1 MLLGIKYGRS
11 MISGGMLVIVA
22 GYRAEEAGSRVQP
35 TEDLFF
41 TSSFLIV
48 FSVFLL
54 NILTQIL
61 CFFFS
66 FCNCCIGLNFYLSNR
81 LKQSN
86 LFSLFVFAQQQCSYK
101 WNQNQFEDSPW
112 MLHLS

>member
-1 MLLGIKYGRS
+1 

-61 CFFFS
+61 CFFF
-66 FCNCCIGLNFYLSNR
+66 FFL
-81 LKQSN
+81 
-86 LFSLFVFAQQQCSYK
+86 
-101 WNQNQFEDSPW
+101 
-112 MLHLS
+112 

>member
-1 MLLGIKYGRS
+1 

-61 CFFFS
+61 CFFF
-66 FCNCCIGLNFYLSNR
+66 
-81 LKQSN
+81 
-86 LFSLFVFAQQQCSYK
+86 LFVIVVL
-101 WNQNQFEDSPW
+101 D
-112 MLHLS
+112 